1 MTQKQHIGFQ
11 IDTDLWTEFKTH
23 LGHGEASKLVR
34 AWIEAFLKN
43 PDKTKL
49 PPTVQQ
55 TLTREDVKSAV
66 REVLSES
73 VPWGDS
79 K

>member
-1 MTQKQHIGFQ
+1 MTKQHIGFQ
-11 IDTDLWTEFKTH
+11 IETALWTEFKKT

-34 AWIEAFLKN
+34 AWIQAFLEN
-43 PDKTKL
+43 PDKTQPL
-49 PPTVQQ
+49 PTVQQ
-55 TLTREDVKSAV
+55 PLTREDIKAAV
-66 REVLSES
+66 REALSES